1 MDEELTINVPLRLG
15 MDEALA
21 VLEPQAALRELGE
34 RGPFF
39 ERSDGVLVVTGMAE
53 ALEINRSRNVLGAGA
68 YFPVLGNVR
77 PMIPIEFD
85 GEEHTR
91 YRKLLDPVFAPKKV
105 AAVEPAVRKLAD
117 ELIDRFIDD
126 GRGDVYGQFCAIL
139 PASIFLA
146 LLGVPQSDLRGF
158 LDRKDAIVRSY
169 PDDTPEQRGARLRK
183 ASNQFYEY
191 FNELLDT
198 RDASGERNDNILDD
212 LRFAELDGETLT
224 RENILDI
231 LYVLMLAGLDTV
243 GATLSNILSWLARH
257 PAERTTI
264 VSDPDLWSNAIEEL
278 MRFETTLIEGQRKAI
293 DDMEVN
299 GRFIPAGTE
308 MIIVWAAANLDPEVF
323 PQPLEVD
330 INRSPVPHCSF
341 ATGFH
346 RCLGSHLA
354 RVELRAALDQ
364 FHRRI
369 PDYELESGAVLHYEP
384 HIRHVNP
391 LPLVWG

>member
-1 MDEELTINVPLRLG
+1 MDEELRVNAALRLG
-15 MDEALA
+15 MAEKFA
-21 VLEPQAALRELGE
+21 VVEPQSAFRELGE

-53 ALEINRSRNVLGAGA
+53 TLQINRSRNVLGVGA
-68 YFPVLGNVR
+68 HFPTVGNVR
-77 PMIPIEFD
+77 PMIPLELD

-91 YRKLLDPVFAPKKV
+91 FRRLLSPVFAPQKV
-105 AAVEPAVRKLAD
+105 AAVDPAVRKLAD
-117 ELIDRFIDD
+117 QLIDRFIDE
-126 GRGDVYGQFCAIL
+126 GRGDVYGKFCSIL
-139 PASIFLA
+139 PASIFLE
-146 LLGVPQSDLRGF
+146 LLGVPQSELQGF
-158 LDRKDAIVRSY
+158 LEFKDAMLRSY
-169 PDDTPEQRGARLRK
+169 PDETPEHRGARFRK
-183 ASNQFYEY
+183 ATDQFYDY
-191 FNELLDT
+191 FNELLDA

-212 LRFAELDGETLT
+212 LRFTELEGETLT

-231 LYVLMLAGLDTV
+231 LFEFMLAGLDTV
-243 GATLSNILSWLARH
+243 GATMSNIISWLARH
-257 PAERTTI
+257 PAERKTI
-264 VSDPDLWSNAIEEL
+264 VSDPDLWPNAIEEL
-278 MRFETTLIEGQRKAI
+278 MRFETTVSDGERMAI

-308 MIIVWAAANLDPEVF
+308 MLMVWAAANLDPEVF

-330 INRSPVPHCSF
+330 INRSPVPHCTF

-369 PDYELESGAVLHYEP
+369 PDYEIESGAVLHYQP
-384 HIRHVNP
+384 HIRLVDP